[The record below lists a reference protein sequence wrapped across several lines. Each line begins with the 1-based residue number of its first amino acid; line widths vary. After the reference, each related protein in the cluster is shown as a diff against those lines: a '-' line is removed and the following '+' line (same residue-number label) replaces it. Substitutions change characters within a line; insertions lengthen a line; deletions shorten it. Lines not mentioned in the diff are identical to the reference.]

1 MMLNEYTEFITK
13 FNVLGLAVGLMIGS
27 NLKQVANDFI
37 DDILMP
43 FIYPI
48 IKLISNDGKR
58 NMKLKIPGTN
68 ISLKLKRV
76 ISSIIKFGCL
86 SLIIFSL
93 LKFGIKLKKPI
104 TWVSVRNFGEM
115 RKTLS

>member
-1 MMLNEYTEFITK
+1 MWNEYTEFITK
-13 FNVLGLAVGLMIGS
+13 FNVLGLAVGLMIGD

-43 FIYPI
+43 FVYPI
-48 IKLISNDGKR
+48 LKLVSNDGRR
-58 NMKLKIPGTN
+58 NMRLRIPGTK

-76 ISSIIKFGCL
+76 ISAIIKFACL
-86 SLIIFSL
+86 SVIIFSL
-93 LKFGIKLKKPI
+93 LQFGIKLKKPI
-104 TWVSVRNFGEM
+104 TWVSVRNFKEM